1 MKENSVIFDL
11 DGTLWD
17 SSAQVAECWS
27 QVGARLLGP
36 GFSLTPDDVKAQM
49 GKTMDE
55 IAFSLLGPSCLAERA
70 KEVGKE
76 LFESENAYLANHPG
90 TLMDG
95 VGETLASLKGKYR
108 LFIVSNC
115 QSGYIETFLPL
126 LPEGTFDGHMCFDD
140 TKAEKAVTIKALM
153 KAYSLKKAIY
163 VGDTMKDEEAAHKA
177 GLRFVYCAY
186 GFGKSANP
194 EFAISS
200 FKELAYVLPKAFGAL
215 KSK

>member
-1 MKENSVIFDL
+1 MRENSVIFDL

-17 SSAQVAECWS
+17 SSTQVAECWS

-36 GFSLTPDDVKAQM
+36 GFSLTSADVKAQM

-55 IAFSLLGPSCLAERA
+55 IACSLLGPSFPLEAA
-70 KEVGKE
+70 KEAGKA
-76 LFESENAYLANHPG
+76 FFDSENAYLASHPG
-90 TLMDG
+90 VLMEG
-95 VGETLASLKGKYR
+95 VGETLASLKGQYR

-115 QSGYIETFLPL
+115 QKGYIETFLPL
-126 LPEGTFDGHMCFDD
+126 LPPDTFEGYMCFDD

-153 KAYSLKKAIY
+153 KAYSVGRAIY

>member
-1 MKENSVIFDL
+1 
-11 DGTLWD
+11 
-17 SSAQVAECWS
+17 
-27 QVGARLLGP
+27 
-36 GFSLTPDDVKAQM
+36 M

-55 IAFSLLGPSCLAERA
+55 IAFSLLGPSCLADRA

-153 KAYSLKKAIY
+153 KTYSLKEAIY
-163 VGDTMKDEEAAHKA
+163 VGDTLKDEEAAHKA

-186 GFGKSANP
+186 GFGKSASP

>member
-27 QVGARLLGP
+27 QVGKSLLRP
-36 GFSLTPDDVKAQM
+36 GFSLTSDDVKAQM

-55 IAFSLLGPSCLAERA
+55 IAFSLLGPSFPVELA
-70 KEVGKE
+70 KEVGKA
-76 LFESENAYLANHPG
+76 FFDSENAYLANHSG

-95 VGETLASLKGKYR
+95 VGETLALLKGQYR

-115 QSGYIETFLPL
+115 QKGYIETFLPL
-126 LPEGTFDGHMCFDD
+126 LPPSTFEGHMCFDD

-153 KAYSLKKAIY
+153 KAYSLGQAIY

-177 GLRFVYCAY
+177 GLPFVYCAY
-186 GFGKSANP
+186 GFGKAVNP
-194 EFAISS
+194 EFTISS